1 MVKSLITN
9 QGKLIDEVL
18 PAIYFDS
25 SLVIDYY
32 MAESLPYDEKELD
45 FDIDLPEGPIDQLP
59 IEVQENLHEYLEAKA
74 HPQEFLLREIINSD
88 KRIKQVRQIRNKI
101 LFEDLKVNP
110 VISPLVISEL
120 IKWFTET
127 AFKQLASES
136 VGSKAIQRFG
146 DKQIGNYL
154 KKLMELHKEARENP
168 EFSNWKKEG
177 LKRLHYELW
186 MSPSFVYAHGLSGLI
201 LADIINFDL
210 TMKKVWSEPEAYSF
224 LQIGATDIMHILFA
238 EHLGCEYIASFD
250 DDFLRAKDII
260 KEKTGITVV
269 RGYKEIMDIL

>member
-1 MVKSLITN
+1 MVKSLVTEE
-9 QGKLIDEVL
+9 GKLIDEVL

-32 MAESLPYDEKELD
+32 VAESFPYDEKELD
-45 FDIDLPEGPIDQLP
+45 YDIDIPEGPIEELP
-59 IEVQENLHEYLEAKA
+59 AEVRDNLDEYLEIKN

-110 VISPLVISEL
+110 VISPLVITEL
-120 IKWFTET
+120 TKWFTESI
-127 AFKQLASES
+127 FKQMASDS
-136 VGSKAIQRFG
+136 IGSKPIQRFG

-154 KKLMELHKEARENP
+154 KKLMELHQEANKNP
-168 EFSNWKKEG
+168 EFSKWRKEG

-186 MSPSFVYAHGLSGLI
+186 MNPSFVYAHGLSGLI
-201 LADIINFDL
+201 HVDIVNFDL
-210 TMKKVWSEPEAYSF
+210 TMEKAWYEPSAYSF

-238 EHLGCEYIASFD
+238 EHLGCEYIATFD
-250 DDFLRAKDII
+250 EDFKRAGDII
-260 KEKTGITVV
+260 KEETG
-269 RGYKEIMDIL
+269 